1 MSMRRLATLFVTVGL
16 IAAAACGPTT
26 TGNGNGTGSGVD
38 AKAGS
43 NTPDAYVGQLGTVTG
58 KVWMPHYS
66 PGVAPPGQEIPVF
79 GAVVTLSGAK
89 LDPIPQQVY
98 CEQCV
103 NTPGAVSSGH
113 DGSFTI
119 QAPPGDYWLTIQK
132 GQFRLEE
139 QLHVDTTT
147 IALPDAS
154 TTLPS
159 QSDPANGAWIP
170 KVAVAVG
177 NYDAVED
184 ILGKIGFGTMDGANQ
199 DLTSPAG
206 EHGDELTMYDYP
218 AGVKTL
224 LSDINLMRQYHII
237 FFGCSTSVDD
247 SLLSQ
252 PAILKNIRQYVNEGG
267 KLYVTD
273 WSGETAD
280 RPFPPQI
287 ELGSGVFGST
297 DSKGT
302 YDPKTLDGNL
312 TTPGDADGD
321 LYESTDAKVLDPDMS
336 AWLGLQVGPD
346 SSAQNY
352 NPNKFTVTDNW
363 NFVQS
368 LNQVLVGTD
377 AQGQPVYDQPK
388 GWIDG
393 TGGDGA
399 NRHPMSVTYSPTGC
413 GRVLY
418 STYQTSGASASD
430 KHAGL
435 MAQERVLL
443 FLIMEIGVC
452 QDVIVVN

>member
-1 MSMRRLATLFVTVGL
+1 MRRLASLFVVGL
-16 IAAAACGPTT
+16 FAAAACGPTT
-26 TGNGNGTGSGVD
+26 NGNGSGSGSGVD
-38 AKAGS
+38 ASTS
-43 NTPDAYVGQLGTVTG
+43 NNPDAYVGALGTVTG

-79 GAVVTLSGAK
+79 GAVITLTGSK

-113 DGSFTI
+113 DGSFVIT
-119 QAPPGDYWLTIQK
+119 APPGDYWLTIQK
-132 GQFRLEE
+132 GQFRLE
-139 QLHVDTTT
+139 QQIHVDTST
-147 IALPDAS
+147 INLPDAS

-159 QSDPANGAWIP
+159 QNDPANGAWIP
-170 KVAVAVG
+170 KVAIAVG

-184 ILGKIGFGTMDGANQ
+184 ILGKIGFGTMDGTNE
-199 DLTSPAG
+199 DMTSPAG
-206 EHGDELTMYDYP
+206 EHGDEVTLYEYP
-218 AGVKTL
+218 TGVQNL
-224 LSDINLMRQYHII
+224 LSDLNAMRQYHII
-237 FFGCSTSVDD
+237 FFPCSTSVDD

-252 PAILKNIRQYVNEGG
+252 EAILKNIRQYVSEGG

-273 WSGETAD
+273 WSGETSD
-280 RPFPPQI
+280 RAFPPQI
-287 ELGSGVFGST
+287 QLGGGVFGST
-297 DSKGT
+297 DTVGT
-302 YDPKTLDGNL
+302 YDPKTFAGNI
-312 TTPGDADGD
+312 TTYG
-321 LYESTDAKVLDPDMS
+321 VLI
-336 AWLGLQVGPD
+336 
-346 SSAQNY
+346 
-352 NPNKFTVTDNW
+352 
-363 NFVQS
+363 
-368 LNQVLVGTD
+368 GTD
-377 AQGQPVYDQPK
+377 MQGQPVYDQPK

-393 TGGDGA
+393 TGGDGS

-452 QDVIVVN
+452 SDVIVVN